1 MKDDDNIKFF
11 QLLEAI
17 TKIAEKGK
25 HTFVVG
31 DLQAG
36 GLISKR

>member
-11 QLLEAI
+11 QMLETI

-25 HTFVVG
+25 HTFVIG
-31 DLQAG
+31 DIQNS
-36 GLISKR
+36 IKI